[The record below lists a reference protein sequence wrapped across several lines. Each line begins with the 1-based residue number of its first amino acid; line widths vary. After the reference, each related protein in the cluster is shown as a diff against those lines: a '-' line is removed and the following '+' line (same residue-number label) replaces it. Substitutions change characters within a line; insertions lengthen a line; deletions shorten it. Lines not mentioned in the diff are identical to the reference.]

1 MRLDAQRWQLAAS
14 VTMKSSTIVFS
25 CPNTADR
32 QKMIEKVLRSG
43 KLSEVVVFLERDI
56 KDRAETTSMETV
68 RLRHV
73 IIGIL
78 PYV

>member
-1 MRLDAQRWQLAAS
+1 
-14 VTMKSSTIVFS
+14 MK
-25 CPNTADR
+25 
-32 QKMIEKVLRSG
+32 EKILRSG

-56 KDRAETTSMETV
+56 RDRAETTSMETV